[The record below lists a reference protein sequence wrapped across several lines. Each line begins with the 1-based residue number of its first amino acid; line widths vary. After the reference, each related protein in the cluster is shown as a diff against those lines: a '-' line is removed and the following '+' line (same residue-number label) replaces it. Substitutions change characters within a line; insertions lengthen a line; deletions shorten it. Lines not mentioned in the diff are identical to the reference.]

1 MSTKEIHPTMQRIY
15 DATSLNGS
23 DLAASINESPQT
35 IYKWDKRGVSKK
47 GAFAISQKHKI
58 DIGWILT
65 GDGDPR
71 IESISRNTSNAAP
84 MSGGWVPVKSY
95 SKMGYD
101 GFYTEMGFLG
111 NGGDGYVPSLTAG
124 PNAYA
129 VKGTGDSMYPA
140 IRSGWY
146 IVCDPDATP
155 TPTEFVEVRLNDG
168 RRTIKELI
176 GVVGGLLHLLSVNG
190 EKRMTFELS
199 EVDAIIAVTD
209 IVPPSRHVQEYPTMQ
224 IKNITYE

>member
-1 MSTKEIHPTMQRIY
+1 
-15 DATSLNGS
+15 
-23 DLAASINESPQT
+23 
-35 IYKWDKRGVSKK
+35 
-47 GAFAISQKHKI
+47 
-58 DIGWILT
+58 
-65 GDGDPR
+65 
-71 IESISRNTSNAAP
+71 

>member
-1 MSTKEIHPTMQRIY
+1 
-15 DATSLNGS
+15 
-23 DLAASINESPQT
+23 
-35 IYKWDKRGVSKK
+35 
-47 GAFAISQKHKI
+47 
-58 DIGWILT
+58 
-65 GDGDPR
+65 
-71 IESISRNTSNAAP
+71 
-84 MSGGWVPVKSY
+84 
-95 SKMGYD
+95 
-101 GFYTEMGFLG
+101 
-111 NGGDGYVPSLTAG
+111 
-124 PNAYA
+124 
-129 VKGTGDSMYPA
+129 MYPA

>member
-35 IYKWDKRGVSKK
+35 IYNWDKRGVSKK

-146 IVCDPDATP
+146 IC
-155 TPTEFVEVRLNDG
+155 
-168 RRTIKELI
+168 
-176 GVVGGLLHLLSVNG
+176 LLYTS
-190 EKRMTFELS
+190 
-199 EVDAIIAVTD
+199 
-209 IVPPSRHVQEYPTMQ
+209 PSPRD
-224 IKNITYE
+224 